1 MLTDYEKDLIRM
13 TSKKI
18 YKQFEK
24 ELKKVPKEKVIDVM
38 VATLF
43 EAATHFS
50 AEDKEE
56 AKEII
61 TQSVMD

>member
-43 EAATHFS
+43 EAATHIS
-50 AEDKEE
+50 SEDKEE